1 MDKQRAVVIGSG
13 FGGLSV
19 AIRLQAQ
26 GIPTTVLEKRDL
38 PGGRAYVFKQDGF
51 TFDAGPTVVTAPNC
65 LEELFELSGKKMQ
78 DYVELLPIA
87 PMYRLHW
94 ESGYKFDYSDNVEET
109 IRQIRLK
116 APEDAKRYPAFLKY
130 TEKVFEEGYTKL
142 AAEPFLNWWSM
153 IRVSPQLM
161 GLSAYRS
168 VYSMV
173 SKYIADPD
181 LAQAFSFH
189 SLLVGG
195 NPFSAS
201 AIYTLIHFLEK
212 KWGVF
217 FPRGGTGALVQ
228 GLTRL
233 FQDLGG
239 EIHCNCEVDEIQTD
253 NKRVKGVRL
262 KSGELLPADIV
273 VSNADVFHTYHH
285 LLKKES
291 LLDGMRKRVARSR
304 YSMSLFLIYF
314 GTKRRYSELAHHNVI
329 FGKRYRGLLNDI
341 FKTGNLADDFSLYV
355 HKPTVTDPSLAPEG
369 CETFYA
375 LSPVPHLGIA
385 KTDWKTEGPKYA
397 DRILSYLEDRYLPG
411 LRSEIVSQ
419 RIFTPLDFESELN
432 AHLGSAF
439 SLEPVLWQSAYF
451 RTHNRDPKIQGLYFA
466 GAGTH
471 PGAGVPGVVNSAK
484 ATSKLI
490 LEDLKEMRP
499 VASQVPSPHSEMEEV
514 QAHCRKMITV
524 GSKSFSMASRLFKEA
539 ERDGAFFLYGW
550 CRYCDDQIDEIID
563 TKKQLER
570 LASLRSSTRDA
581 FAQKRGSESVFEA
594 LRYIAGKYKIPSQ
607 YAEELLNGME
617 MDIRK
622 DRYPLFDDLVLYC
635 YRVAGTVGLMMS
647 HVMGVSDEKALRHA
661 SDMGIA
667 MQLTNIARDVVEDAE
682 MGRMYLPI
690 EWLSEEGL
698 SEKSGKDLLQRD
710 RVQRVVRKLLREADR
725 YYASGNAGLKFL
737 PFRAAF
743 AVAAASRIY
752 SEIGRLVLARGSNAW
767 DTRTVV
773 STPRKLRAVGEGLWL
788 VLRTVPYR
796 MLKPWKRA
804 QIGMIWN
811 YEWNLQEIS

>member
-1 MDKQRAVVIGSG
+1 MDNKRAVVVGSG
-13 FGGLSV
+13 FGGLAV

-26 GIPTTVLEKRDL
+26 GIQTTILEKRDA

-51 TFDAGPTVVTAPNC
+51 TFDAGPTVVTAPHC
-65 LEELFELSGKKMQ
+65 LEELFSLSSRRME
-78 DYVELLPIA
+78 DYVELLPIR

-94 ESGYKFDYSDNVEET
+94 ESGYKFDYTDNIEET
-109 IRQIRLK
+109 IRQIREK
-116 APEDAKRYPAFLKY
+116 SPADAERYPAFLKY

-153 IRVSPQLM
+153 IRVSPQLL

-173 SKYIADPD
+173 KKYIKDPE
-181 LAQAFSFH
+181 LSQAFSFH

-217 FPRGGTGALVQ
+217 FPKGGTGALVN
-228 GLTRL
+228 GLAQL
-233 FQDLGG
+233 FDDLGG
-239 EIHCNCEVDEIQTD
+239 ELKCSAEVEEILTD
-253 NKRVKGVRL
+253 NGRVTGVRM
-262 KSGELLPADIV
+262 KDASFLPADIV

-285 LLKKES
+285 LLKRES
-291 LLDGMRKRVARSR
+291 AVDSSRRGLAKSR
-304 YSMSLFLIYF
+304 YSMSLFLVYF
-314 GTKRRYSELAHHNVI
+314 GTKRKYNELAHHNVI

-355 HKPTVTDPSLAPEG
+355 HKPTVTDPTLAPEG
-369 CETFYA
+369 CEAFYA
-375 LSPVPHLGIA
+375 LSPVPHLGIG
-385 KTDWKTEGPKYA
+385 KTDWTVEGPKYA
-397 DRILSYLEDRYLPG
+397 EKILTYLEENHLPG
-411 LRSEIVSQ
+411 LRSEIISQ

-451 RTHNRDPKIQGLYFA
+451 RTHNRDADIQGLYIA

-484 ATSKLI
+484 ATAKLI
-490 LEDLKEMRP
+490 MEDIQEK
-499 VASQVPSPHSEMEEV
+499 VSATPSDKMELV
-514 QAHCRKMITV
+514 RLHCRKMITV
-524 GSKSFSMASRLFKEA
+524 GSKSFSLASRLFDE
-539 ERDGAFFLYGW
+539 ETRDAAFFLYGW
-550 CRYCDDQIDEIID
+550 CRYCDDQIDEITD
-563 TKKQLER
+563 PAKQIER
-570 LASLRSSTRDA
+570 LEVLKSSTRAA
-581 FAQKRGSESVFEA
+581 FNGEAVDGPVFEA
-594 LRYIAGKYKIPSQ
+594 LKYIARKYSIPSV
-607 YAEELLNGME
+607 YAMDLLAGME
-617 MDIRK
+617 MDIGK
-622 DRYPLFDDLVLYC
+622 ERYPLLEDLTVYC

-661 SDMGIA
+661 SDLGIA
-667 MQLTNIARDVVEDAE
+667 MQLTNIARDIAEDAE

-690 EWLSEEGL
+690 EWLHPEGL
-698 SEKSGKDLLQRD
+698 SDQFGKDVSKRD
-710 RVQRVVRKLLREADR
+710 ATARVVKKMLREADA
-725 YYASGNAGLKFL
+725 YYASGAKGLKYL
-737 PFRAAF
+737 PMRAAL

-752 SEIGRLVLARGSNAW
+752 SEIGRLVLSRGSHAW

-773 STPRKLRAVGEGLWL
+773 STPRKLWAVVEGILL
-788 VLRTVPYR
+788 VLQTIPYR
-796 MLKPWKRA
+796 LVKPWKR
-804 QIGMIWN
+804 ISISLIWN
-811 YEWNLQEIS
+811 HPCNLQEIS